1 MECFADIYAK
11 AENVCK
17 ENDVL
22 ENYDSI
28 LSCLK
33 NQDLINAFLDVLNPE
48 KTYDDIKTYKFPAL
62 IDRNNGVLFTYICK
76 DNTYFMIVWKELKI
90 EPVIMKYEITPTA
103 ISSKNFDESI
113 IDKTSEKETIEEKEN
128 NESKN

>member
-1 MECFADIYAK
+1 MECFAELYSK

-33 NQDLINAFLDVLNPE
+33 NQELINAFLDVLNPQ
-48 KTYDDIKTYKFPAL
+48 KTYEEIKKYKFPAL

-76 DNTYFMIVWKELKI
+76 DNTYFMIVWKESKI
-90 EPVIMKYEITPTA
+90 TPVIMKYEITPTA
-103 ISSKNFDESI
+103 ISSKNLDKSIEDE
-113 IDKTSEKETIEEKEN
+113 TSEEKEN
-128 NESKN
+128 NESEN

>member
-1 MECFADIYAK
+1 MECFANIYTK
-11 AENVCK
+11 AEKVCK
-17 ENDVL
+17 ENNVL

-33 NQDLINAFLDVLNPE
+33 NQNLINAFLDVLNPE
-48 KTYDDIKTYKFPAL
+48 KTYDDIKKYKFPAL

-76 DNTYFMIVWKELKI
+76 DNTYFMIVWKEFKI

-103 ISSKNFDESI
+103 ISSKNFDEFI
-113 IDKTSEKETIEEKEN
+113 DDKTSEKVIVEEKEN